1 MDLHAPIKDLGRN
14 FKMLA
19 GRLEKL
25 GIETPWDFLLHIPF
39 RYDDFSL
46 ISKISEI
53 QPGEIVTINGEVM
66 EMKNQ
71 YTRRWKNLQRAKVKD
86 DTGEI
91 DVLWFNQLYLAKN
104 ITVGDKIALSGK
116 VSADKNSLT
125 MTAPDYELLTDGE
138 PIHTGR
144 LVPIYPETR
153 GISSKWIRRQVKK
166 FLDEIPVN
174 FSDFLPSE
182 IVAREKL
189 LPLQTALL
197 QIHFPKNLDEVTRA
211 RERLAFDE
219 LFLLQ
224 LRSKSK
230 REEWVEEVKGI
241 PFDTKK
247 FEKQLS
253 GFYKSLPFE
262 LTNSQNKSI
271 IEILKDLTEKE
282 PMNRLLQGDVGSGKT
297 VVAMVAMYISH
308 LNGYKS
314 VLMAPTEILAMQH
327 FNVIS
332 NLLSPF
338 GIKVGLA
345 TGSSKYKVSG
355 IKYEDKMK
363 KIPNTSYLIHNT
375 DIMVGTHSVLF
386 KKIEPEKLGLVV
398 IDEQQR
404 FGVEQRSII
413 RKKGN
418 NPHFLT
424 MTATPIPRTV
434 ALTIY
439 GDLDVSYLSDMPHG
453 RKVIKTWLTPNSK
466 REDAYKWIEK
476 EIKTNKTQAFI
487 ICPFI
492 EESETMQTIKAATV
506 EFKKLKKEAFKNLN
520 LELLHGKIKSKEK
533 QKIMRDF
540 KNKKF
545 DILVATPLVE
555 VGIDIPNA
563 TIIVIE
569 AAERFGLSQLHQLRG
584 RVGRSDM
591 QSYCLLF
598 TESQSS
604 KAATRLKGM
613 ESIQSGAQLAEL
625 DLKLRGPG
633 DIFGTM
639 QHGMPKLKV
648 ASFSDTS
655 LIQRASVGAEK
666 ILSRLSKFPKLEQ
679 ELNNINSEQISPD

>member
-1 MDLHAPIKDLGRN
+1 MDLHVPIKDSGRN
-14 FKMLA
+14 FKMLS

-25 GIETPWDFLLHIPF
+25 GIKTPWDFLLHIPF

-46 ISKISEI
+46 ISKIGQI
-53 QPGEIVTINGEVM
+53 QPGEVVTINGTVI

-71 YTRRWKNLQRAKVKD
+71 YTRRWKNLQRAKIKD
-86 DTGEI
+86 ETGI
-91 DVLWFNQLYLAKN
+91 LDVLWFNQPYLAKN
-104 ITVGDKIALSGK
+104 IHAGNKIALSGK
-116 VSADKNSLT
+116 IGKDKNSL
-125 MTAPDYELLTDGE
+125 MMVAPDFELLTEAD

-166 FLDEIPVN
+166 FLDEIPDD
-174 FSDFLPSE
+174 FSDFIPAS
-182 IVAREKL
+182 IISNEKL
-189 LPLQTALL
+189 LPLKKALY
-197 QIHFPKNLDEVTRA
+197 QIHFPKTLDEASKA

-224 LRSKSK
+224 LRTKIK
-230 REEWVEEVKGI
+230 REEWIEELRGI
-241 PFDTKK
+241 PLEIKK
-247 FEKQLS
+247 FEKEIDN
-253 GFYKSLPFE
+253 FYKSLPFK
-262 LTNSQNKSI
+262 LTNSQKKAI
-271 IEILKDLTEKE
+271 QEILEDLTKKE

-297 VVAMVAMYISH
+297 VVAMVAMYLAH

-314 VLMAPTEILAMQH
+314 ILMAPTEILAQQH
-327 FNVIS
+327 YKTIS
-332 NLLSPF
+332 NLFSK
-338 GIKVGLA
+338 IKLRVGLA
-345 TGSSKYKVSG
+345 TSSSKLKG
-355 IKYEDKMK
+355 DFDI
-363 KIPNTSYLIHNT
+363 LI
-375 DIMVGTHSVLF
+375 GTHSVLF
-386 KKIEPEKLGLVV
+386 KKVDPAKLGLVV

-404 FGVEQRSII
+404 FGVEQRSIV

-434 ALTIY
+434 ALTMY

-453 RKVIKTWLTPNSK
+453 RKIIKTWLTPNSK
-466 REDAYKWIEK
+466 RENAYKWIEK

-506 EFKKLKKEAFKNLN
+506 EFEKLKKEDLKNLK
-520 LELLHGKIKSKEK
+520 LQLLHGKMKSKEK
-533 QKIMRDF
+533 EKTMTDF

-545 DILVATPLVE
+545 DVLVATPLVE

-598 TESQSS
+598 TQSKS
-604 KAATRLKGM
+604 PQASVRLKGM
-613 ESIQSGAQLAEL
+613 ESIQNGAQLAEL

-633 DIFGTM
+633 DMYGTM

-655 LIQRASVGAEK
+655 SIQRASSEAEK
-666 ILSRLSKFPKLEQ
+666 ILPKLKEFPNLEK
-679 ELNNINSEQISPD
+679 ELNNITSAQISPD

>member
-1 MDLHAPIKDLGRN
+1 MDLHVPIKDSGRN
-14 FKMLA
+14 FKMLS

-25 GIETPWDFLLHIPF
+25 GIKTPGDFLLHTPF

-46 ISKISEI
+46 ISKIEQI
-53 QPGEIVTINGEVM
+53 QPGEVVTINGTVL

-71 YTRRWKNLQRAKVKD
+71 YTRRWKNLQRAKIKD
-86 DTGEI
+86 ETGTL
-91 DVLWFNQLYLAKN
+91 DVLWFNQSYLAKTI
-104 ITVGDKIALSGK
+104 ITGDKIALSGK
-116 VSADKNSLT
+116 VSRDKDTLL
-125 MTAPDYELLTDGE
+125 MTAPDYELLTDAE
-138 PIHTGR
+138 PLHTGR

-153 GISSKWIRRQVKK
+153 GLSSKWIRRQVKK
-166 FLDEIPVN
+166 FLDEIPDD
-174 FSDFLPSE
+174 FSDFIPAS
-182 IVAREKL
+182 IISNEKL
-189 LPLQTALL
+189 LPLKKALY
-197 QIHFPKNLDEVTRA
+197 QIHFPKTLDEASKA

-224 LRSKSK
+224 LRTKIK
-230 REEWVEEVKGI
+230 REEWIEKLRGI
-241 PFDTKK
+241 PLEIKK
-247 FEKQLS
+247 FEKEIDS
-253 GFYKSLPFE
+253 FYKSLPFK
-262 LTNSQNKSI
+262 LTNSQKKAI
-271 IEILKDLTEKE
+271 QEILEDLTKKE

-297 VVAMVAMYISH
+297 VVAMVAMYLAH

-314 VLMAPTEILAMQH
+314 ILMAPTEILTQQH
-327 FNVIS
+327 YKTIS
-332 NLLSPF
+332 NLFSK
-338 GIKVGLA
+338 IKLRVGLA
-345 TGSSKYKVSG
+345 TSSSKLKG
-355 IKYEDKMK
+355 DFDI
-363 KIPNTSYLIHNT
+363 LI
-375 DIMVGTHSVLF
+375 GTHSVLF
-386 KKIEPEKLGLVV
+386 KKVDSAKLGFVV

-404 FGVEQRSII
+404 FGVEQRSIV

-434 ALTIY
+434 ALTMY

-453 RKVIKTWLTPNSK
+453 RKIIKTWLTPNSK
-466 REDAYKWIEK
+466 RENAYKWMEK

-506 EFKKLKKEAFKNLN
+506 EFEKLKKEDLKNLK
-520 LELLHGKIKSKEK
+520 LQLLHGKMKSKEK
-533 QKIMRDF
+533 EKTMTDF

-545 DILVATPLVE
+545 DVLVATPLVE

-598 TESQSS
+598 TQSKS
-604 KAATRLKGM
+604 PQASARLKGM
-613 ESIQSGAQLAEL
+613 ESMQNGAQLAEL

-633 DIFGTM
+633 DIYGTM

-655 LIQRASVGAEK
+655 LIQRASSEAEK
-666 ILSRLSKFPKLEQ
+666 ILPKLKEFPNLEK
-679 ELNNINSEQISPD
+679 ELNNIAFTQISPD

>member
-1 MDLHAPIKDLGRN
+1 MDLHAPIKDTGRN

-25 GIETPWDFLLHIPF
+25 EIRTPWDFLLHIPF

-46 ISKISEI
+46 ISKISDV
-53 QPGEIVTINGEVM
+53 QPGETVTINGEVL

-71 YTRRWKNLQRAKVKD
+71 YTKRWKNLQRAKVKD
-86 DTGEI
+86 STGVI
-91 DVLWFNQLYLAKN
+91 DILWFNQSYLAKT
-104 ITVGDKIALSGK
+104 ISVGDKIALSGK
-116 VSADKNSLT
+116 VSTDKNSI
-125 MTAPDYELLTDGE
+125 MMVAPDYELLTEKE

-153 GISSKWIRRQVKK
+153 GISSKWIRRQVRK
-166 FLDEIPVN
+166 FLDEIPDN
-174 FSDFLPSE
+174 FPDFLPSE
-182 IVAREKL
+182 IISNEKL
-189 LPLQTALL
+189 LPLRNALS
-197 QIHFPKNLDEVTRA
+197 QIHFPKNLDEANKA

-224 LRSKSK
+224 LKAKTK
-230 REEWVEEVKGI
+230 REEWIEEVKGI
-241 PFDTKK
+241 PLGIKQ
-247 FEKQLS
+247 FEKELS
-253 GFYKSLPFE
+253 AFYKSLPFN
-262 LTNSQNKSI
+262 LTNSQEKAI
-271 IEILKDLTEKE
+271 EEILKDLNQDK

-297 VVAMVAMYISH
+297 VVAMVSMYISH

-314 VLMAPTEILAMQH
+314 VLMAPTEILAQQH
-327 FNVIS
+327 YKTIS
-332 NLLSPF
+332 NLFDKTGL
-338 GIKVGLA
+338 KVGLA
-345 TGSSKYKVSG
+345 TSSSKLKG
-355 IKYEDKMK
+355 DF
-363 KIPNTSYLIHNT
+363 
-375 DIMVGTHSVLF
+375 DILVGTHSVLF
-386 KKIEPEKLGLVV
+386 KKIDPSELGLVV

-404 FGVEQRSII
+404 FGVEQRSIA
-413 RKKGN
+413 RLKGN

-439 GDLDVSYLSDMPHG
+439 GDLDVSYLRDMPHG
-453 RKVIKTWLTPNSK
+453 RKVIKTWLTPNLK

-506 EFKKLKKEAFKNLN
+506 EFEKLKKDSLKNLK
-520 LELLHGKIKSKEK
+520 LELLHGKMKSKEK
-533 QKIMRDF
+533 QKIMEDF

-598 TESQSS
+598 TESKSPQASV
-604 KAATRLKGM
+604 RLKGM
-613 ESIQSGAQLAEL
+613 ESIQNGAELAEL

-655 LIQRASVGAEK
+655 LIQRANAEAEK
-666 ILSRLSKFPKLEQ
+666 ILPRLSKFPALER
-679 ELNNINSEQISPD
+679 ELNNIASSQISPD